1 MSTPL
6 SSTSMPATVTES
18 PRRSGRDPRAMA
30 LPPRSVD
37 TWGMRSRLT
46 SSHFVGRAGELAE
59 LQRAFDEAASGRPG
73 LVLVGGES
81 GVGKTRLV
89 SEFEQRLML
98 LGAEGGAGSPGVIF
112 LRGQSLEQSD
122 GDLPYAP
129 LLGALRPVVRGRHE
143 ALQELSAGDRSQLA
157 TILPGLEEDGRERD
171 QRPSPSGQ
179 LRLFEAMLEL
189 LEILAECE
197 PLVLALEDVHW
208 ADRSTRAFIAFAARS
223 LRQTRVL
230 LLLSYRSDELHRRHP
245 LRPLLSELER
255 LDRARR
261 IDLQPFDRD
270 ELTEV
275 LTDILGTPPS
285 GSLLKRLFERS
296 EGNPLYT
303 EELLAAGLD
312 GRGAAPQ
319 SLRDAFIA
327 RIEELSPDAQRIARV
342 VSVGRVLDE
351 ATLAAVTGLGLDAVQ
366 AALRDAVSEQVLI
379 PCQETGFGFRHALLR
394 EALHDDLLPGER
406 SELHLALAH
415 RLELDCGV
423 DDEQELERKTAIAGH
438 YAAAGDQP
446 AALRSTIAAAGA
458 AQRVFAFGEAA
469 DLADRALEL
478 WPRVP
483 DAEQV
488 AGVSHVD
495 LLQIG
500 ARAHGDAGKRTRA
513 ESLLREALRELGPSR
528 DPGRYAYLLARL
540 SRTIWMLNQGAEA
553 VAAAERALAI
563 LPPDDEPA
571 GVRPLI
577 LAWLARMRLLRGNFQ
592 DAVADGERALALA
605 VGAGDREAE
614 SNLLNTLGMAKAH
627 LQALD
632 EGVALLRR
640 AIDVAAEA
648 DDLDGISYAYCNL
661 AEVLGM
667 AGRNREGLA
676 IAHEGLARLPR
687 RFARRQEWLQLTIS
701 EQAYECGDW
710 VQAREALA
718 RTPPRMMGLI
728 EIFRALCEVELELGV
743 GGDDAAEQLL
753 DGIAEA
759 IAITTEPQW
768 IGAYGAFRAEL
779 HARRGELDDARRYA
793 EQGLGRLEICT
804 DDAIRIARLS
814 ASAVAVEADRA
825 QRARDL
831 RDTAGRRDALARA
844 RIHMDRLEAAV
855 QAGGAGEQ
863 ARLAQAQAEM
873 ARARGRGSA
882 REWAQA
888 AEAWDSIGRPYQVA
902 QARWRQAECEIAAGK
917 RVAAAKAA
925 TASLDGAEQLGSRW
939 LADEVR
945 TLIGRARL
953 DAAGAHAAAAGNGNG
968 NGTGRDRPSGATDVA
983 EDPFGLTPRERQ
995 VLALVAQGATNR
1007 QIGQA
1012 LYMAEKTASVHV
1024 SRILSKLD
1032 VQGRTEAAAVAHRL
1046 HLT

>member
-1 MSTPL
+1 
-6 SSTSMPATVTES
+6 
-18 PRRSGRDPRAMA
+18 MA
-30 LPPRSVD
+30 LPPLSVD

-89 SEFEQRLML
+89 SELEQRLML
-98 LGAEGGAGSPGVIF
+98 LGEEAGTGSPGVIF

-129 LLGALRPVVRGRHE
+129 LMGALRPVVRGRHE
-143 ALQELSAGDRSQLA
+143 ALQELSASDRSQLA

-171 QRPSPSGQ
+171 PRPDPSGQ

-270 ELTEV
+270 ELTEA
-275 LTDILGTPPS
+275 LTDILGSAPS
-285 GSLLKRLFERS
+285 ESLLKRLFERS

-351 ATLAAVTGLGLDAVQ
+351 AALAAVTGLELDAVQ

-379 PCQETGFGFRHALLR
+379 ACHETGFGFRHALLR

-415 RLELDCGV
+415 RLELDCAV

-446 AALRSTIAAAGA
+446 AALRSTIAAARA
-458 AQRVFAFGEAA
+458 AQHVFAFGEAA

-478 WPRVP
+478 WPRVQDP
-483 DAEQV
+483 EQV
-488 AGVSHVD
+488 AGVNHVD

-513 ESLLREALRELGPSR
+513 ESLLREALRELGPTA

-553 VAAAERALAI
+553 LAAGERALAI
-563 LPPDDEPA
+563 LPADEPV

-577 LAWLARMRLLRGNFQ
+577 LAWLARMRFLRGNFQ
-592 DAVADGERALALA
+592 DAVADGERALELA
-605 VGAGDREAE
+605 VAAGDRESE
-614 SNLLNTLGMAKAH
+614 SNLLNTVGMSKAH
-627 LQALD
+627 LQQLD
-632 EGVALLRR
+632 EGVVLLRR
-640 AIDVAAEA
+640 AIDVAVEA
-648 DDLDGISYAYCNL
+648 DDLDGVATAYSNL
-661 AEVLGM
+661 AEVLGL

-676 IAHEGLARLPR
+676 IVREGLARLPR
-687 RFARRQEWLQLTIS
+687 RYARRQDWLALTVS
-701 EQAYECGDW
+701 EQAYECGEW
-710 VQAREALA
+710 TQAREALA
-718 RTPPRMMGLI
+718 GTPARMMGLMQ
-728 EIFRALCEVELELGV
+728 IFRALCEVELELGT
-743 GGDDAAEQLL
+743 GDDEAAEQLL
-753 DGIAEA
+753 DTIAEA
-759 IAITTEPQW
+759 IAITTDPQW

-793 EQGLGRLEICT
+793 EQGLGRLELCT
-804 DDAIRIARLS
+804 DDAVRVARLS

-844 RIHMDRLEAAV
+844 RIHMDRLRAAV
-855 QAGGAGEQ
+855 LAGGAVEQ
-863 ARLAQAQAEM
+863 ARLAQAKAEM

-882 REWAQA
+882 REWARA
-888 AEAWDSIGRPYQVA
+888 ADAWDSIGRPYQVA

-917 RVAAAKAA
+917 RDVAAEVAGAA
-925 TASLDGAEQLGSRW
+925 LDGAEQLGSRW

-953 DAAGAHAAAAGNGNG
+953 DAAGAHAAAGANGNG
-968 NGTGRDRPSGATDVA
+968 AGRDRTNGAADVA

>member
-1 MSTPL
+1 MPL
-6 SSTSMPATVTES
+6 SSTSTPATAGPS
-18 PRRSGRDPRAMA
+18 PQHPAPDSPGMA

-46 SSHFVGRAGELAE
+46 SSQFVGRAGELAE

-73 LVLVGGES
+73 LVLVGGDS

-89 SEFEQRLML
+89 SEFEQRLEL
-98 LGAEGGAGSPGVIF
+98 RSEEAPAGSPGVIF

-143 ALQELSAGDRSQLA
+143 ALDELSAGDRAQLA

-171 QRPSPSGQ
+171 QRPGSSGQ

-223 LRQTRVL
+223 LRRTRVL
-230 LLLSYRSDELHRRHP
+230 LLLSYRADELHRRHP

-261 IDLQPFDRD
+261 IDLRPFDRD
-270 ELTEV
+270 ELSEV
-275 LTDILGTPPS
+275 LTDILGSAPD
-285 GSLLKRLFERS
+285 GSLLNRLFARS

-303 EELLAAGLD
+303 EELLAAGTD

-351 ATLAAVTGLGLDAVQ
+351 ATLAAVTGLELDAVQ
-366 AALRDAVSEQVLI
+366 AALRDAVAEQVLI
-379 PCQETGFGFRHALLR
+379 PCDETGFGFRHALLR

-438 YAAAGDQP
+438 YAAAGEQP
-446 AALRSTIAAAGA
+446 AALRSTIAAAQA

-478 WPRVP
+478 WPRVE

-495 LLQIG
+495 LLQI
-500 ARAHGDAGKRTRA
+500 ASRAHGDAGKRTRA
-513 ESLLREALRELGPSR
+513 ESLLREALRELGPTA

-540 SRTIWMLNQGAEA
+540 SRTIWLLNQGAEA
-553 VAAAERALAI
+553 LAAAERALAI
-563 LPPDDEPA
+563 LPPDDEQA

-592 DAVADGERALALA
+592 DAVVDGERALELA
-605 VGAGDREAE
+605 VAAGDRESE
-614 SNLLNTLGMAKAH
+614 SNLLNTLGMAKSH
-627 LQALD
+627 LQELD
-632 EGVALLRR
+632 EGVVLLRR
-640 AIDVAAEA
+640 AIDVAVEA
-648 DDLDGISYAYCNL
+648 DDLDGISVAYANL
-661 AEVLGM
+661 ADMLGL
-667 AGRNREGLA
+667 AGRNREALGV
-676 IAHEGLARLPR
+676 AHEGLERLPR
-687 RFARRQEWLQLTIS
+687 RFARRQDWLQLTVS
-701 EQAYECGDW
+701 EQAFECGDW
-710 VQAREALA
+710 AAAREALE
-718 RTPPRMMGLI
+718 RTPARLMGLMQI
-728 EIFRALCEVELELGV
+728 YRVLCEAELELGV
-743 GGDDAAEQLL
+743 GDDVAAEELL
-753 DGIAEA
+753 DTIAEA

-768 IGAYGAFRAEL
+768 IGAYGALRAEL
-779 HARRGELDDARRYA
+779 HARRGELDNARNYA
-793 EQGLGRLEICT
+793 EQGLSRLEVCT

-855 QAGGAGEQ
+855 QAGGSVEQ
-863 ARLAQAQAEM
+863 ARLAHAKADM
-873 ARARGRGSA
+873 ARARGRGRA
-882 REWAQA
+882 REYSIA
-888 AEAWDSIGRPYQVA
+888 AAAWESIERPYHVA
-902 QARWRQAECEIAAGK
+902 QARWREAECEIAAGK
-917 RVAAAKAA
+917 REAAAEAA
-925 TASLDGAEQLGSRW
+925 TVALAQAEQLGSRW

-953 DAAGAHAAAAGNGNG
+953 DAGAHAVGKAGTNGADHGPNGAAVL
-968 NGTGRDRPSGATDVA
+968 D
-983 EDPFGLTPRERQ
+983 DPFGLTPRERQ
-995 VLALVAQGATNR
+995 VLQLVAKGATNR
-1007 QIGQA
+1007 QIGEA

>member
-1 MSTPL
+1 MPL
-6 SSTSMPATVTES
+6 SSTSTPVTVGPS
-18 PRRSGRDPRAMA
+18 PRLHGPDSQGMA

-37 TWGMRSRLT
+37 TWDMRSRLT

-59 LQRAFDEAASGRPG
+59 LQRAFDEAASGHPG
-73 LVLVGGES
+73 LVLIGGDS

-89 SEFEQRLML
+89 SEFEQRLEL
-98 LGAEGGAGSPGVIF
+98 RSEAGPADSAGVIF

-129 LLGALRPVVRGRHE
+129 LLSALRPVVRGRHE
-143 ALQELSAGDRSQLA
+143 ALDELSAGDRSQLA

-171 QRPSPSGQ
+171 QRPDPSGQ

-189 LEILAECE
+189 MEILAECK
-197 PLVLALEDVHW
+197 PLVVALEDVHW

-230 LLLSYRSDELHRRHP
+230 LLLSYRADELHRRHP

-270 ELTEV
+270 ELSEV
-275 LTDILGTPPS
+275 LTDILGSTPD
-285 GSLLKRLFERS
+285 GSLLNRLFARS

-303 EELLAAGLD
+303 EELLAAGMD

-327 RIEELSPDAQRIARV
+327 RIEQLSPDAQRIARV
-342 VSVGRVLDE
+342 VSVARVLDE
-351 ATLAAVTGLGLDAVQ
+351 ATLVAVTGLELDAVQ
-366 AALRDAVSEQVLI
+366 VALREAVAEQVLI
-379 PCQETGFGFRHALLR
+379 ACDETGFGFRHALLR

-446 AALRSTIAAAGA
+446 AALRSTIAAAQA

-478 WPRVP
+478 WPRVQ

-500 ARAHGDAGKRTRA
+500 SRAHGDAGKRTRA
-513 ESLLREALRELGPSR
+513 ENLLREALRELGPTA

-553 VAAAERALAI
+553 LAAGERALAI
-563 LPPDDEPA
+563 LPADEP

-577 LAWLARMRLLRGNFQ
+577 LAWLARMRFLRGNFQ
-592 DAVADGERALALA
+592 DAVVDGERALELA
-605 VGAGDREAE
+605 VAAGDQESE

-627 LQALD
+627 LQELD

-640 AIDVAAEA
+640 AIDVAVEA
-648 DDLDGISYAYCNL
+648 DDLDGISVAYANL
-661 AEVLGM
+661 ADMLGL
-667 AGRNREGLA
+667 AGRNREGLVVA
-676 IAHEGLARLPR
+676 REGLERLPR
-687 RFARRQEWLQLTIS
+687 RFARRQDWMQLTVS
-701 EQAYECGDW
+701 EQAFECGDW
-710 VQAREALA
+710 IAARDALEQTPA
-718 RTPPRMMGLI
+718 RLMGLMQI
-728 EIFRALCEVELELGV
+728 YRVLCEAELELGV
-743 GGDDAAEQLL
+743 GNDETAEQLL
-753 DGIAEA
+753 DTIAEA

-768 IGAYGAFRAEL
+768 MGAYGSLRAEL

-814 ASAVAVEADRA
+814 ASAVAVETDRA

-844 RIHMDRLEAAV
+844 RMHMSRLEAAV
-855 QAGGAGEQ
+855 QAGGAVEQ
-863 ARLAQAQAEM
+863 ARLAQAKAEM
-873 ARARGRGSA
+873 ARARGRGSGKDFA
-882 REWAQA
+882 KA
-888 AEAWDSIGRPYQVA
+888 ADAWDSIDRPYNAA
-902 QARWRQAECEIAAGK
+902 QARWHQAECEIAAGK
-917 RVAAAKAA
+917 RDAAAVAAAAA
-925 TASLDGAEQLGSRW
+925 LAQAERLGSRW

-945 TLIGRARL
+945 NLIGRARL
-953 DAAGAHAAAAGNGNG
+953 DGAGARAVVAEANGNG
-968 NGTGRDRPSGATDVA
+968 AAHDANGA
-983 EDPFGLTPRERQ
+983 EVPDDPFGLTPRERQ
-995 VLALVAQGATNR
+995 VLQLVAKGATNR

>member
-1 MSTPL
+1 MPL
-6 SSTSMPATVTES
+6 NFTSMPTTATPS
-18 PRRSGRDPRAMA
+18 PRPLGPGSPGVA
-30 LPPRSVD
+30 LPPHSVD

-73 LVLVGGES
+73 LVLLGGDS

-89 SEFEQRLML
+89 SEFEQRLTL
-98 LGAEGGAGSPGVIF
+98 RSEEAAPGSPGVIF

-143 ALQELSAGDRSQLA
+143 ALGELSAGDRSQLA

-171 QRPSPSGQ
+171 QRPDPSGQ
-179 LRLFEAMLEL
+179 LRLFEAILEL

-223 LRQTRVL
+223 VRQTRVL
-230 LLLSYRSDELHRRHP
+230 LLLSYRADELHRRHP

-270 ELTEV
+270 ELSEA
-275 LTDILGTPPS
+275 LTDILGSAPT
-285 GSLLKRLFERS
+285 GSLLNRLFARS

-303 EELLAAGLD
+303 EELLAAGTD

-327 RIEELSPDAQRIARV
+327 RIEQLSPDAQRVARV
-342 VSVGRVLDE
+342 VSVGRVLDQ
-351 ATLAAVTGLGLDAVQ
+351 ATLAAVTGMEVDAVQ
-366 AALRDAVSEQVLI
+366 AALRDAVAEQVLI
-379 PCQETGFGFRHALLR
+379 PCAQTGFGFRHALLR

-415 RLELDCGV
+415 RLELDCGI

-438 YAAAGDQP
+438 YAAAGEQP
-446 AALRSTIAAAGA
+446 AALRSTIAAAQA

-478 WPRVP
+478 WPRVQDP
-483 DAEQV
+483 EQV
-488 AGVSHVD
+488 AGVNHVD

-500 ARAHGDAGKRTRA
+500 SRAHGDAGKRTRA
-513 ESLLREALRELGPSR
+513 ESLLREALRELGPTA

-553 VAAAERALAI
+553 LAAGERALAI
-563 LPPDDEPA
+563 LPADEPV

-577 LAWLARMRLLRGNFQ
+577 LAWLARMRFLRGNFQ
-592 DAVADGERALALA
+592 DAVADGERALELA
-605 VGAGDREAE
+605 VAAGDRESE
-614 SNLLNTLGMAKAH
+614 SNLLNTLGMSKAH
-627 LQALD
+627 LQQLD

-640 AIDVAAEA
+640 AIDVAVEAE
-648 DDLDGISYAYCNL
+648 DLDGISVAYANL
-661 AEVLGM
+661 ADMLGL
-667 AGRNREGLA
+667 AGRNREALGVA
-676 IAHEGLARLPR
+676 QEGLEVLPR
-687 RFARRQEWLQLTIS
+687 RFARRQDWMQLTVS
-701 EQAYECGDW
+701 EQAFECGDW
-710 VQAREALA
+710 ILAREAVEQTPA
-718 RTPPRMMGLI
+718 RIMGLMQI
-728 EIFRALCEVELELGV
+728 YRALCEAELELGT
-743 GGDDAAEQLL
+743 GDEQAAEQLL
-753 DGIAEA
+753 DTIAEE
-759 IAITTEPQW
+759 IANTTEPQW
-768 IGAYGAFRAEL
+768 IGAYGALRAEL
-779 HARRGELDDARRYA
+779 HARRGELDDARRYV
-793 EQGLGRLEICT
+793 EQGLGRLEVCT

-814 ASAVAVEADRA
+814 ASAVGVEADRA

-831 RDTAGRRDALARA
+831 RDTAGRRDALARG
-844 RIHMDRLEAAV
+844 RLHMERLEAAV
-855 QAGGAGEQ
+855 AAGGAVEQ
-863 ARLAQAQAEM
+863 ARLAEAKAEM

-882 REWAQA
+882 RDWAKA
-888 AEAWDSIGRPYQVA
+888 ADAWDSIGRPYQAA

-917 RVAAAKAA
+917 REPAAQAAAVALA
-925 TASLDGAEQLGSRW
+925 GAEQLGSRW

-953 DAAGAHAAAAGNGNG
+953 DAVGARAVGDANGNG
-968 NGTGRDRPSGATDVA
+968 AARDPGRATVP

-995 VLALVAQGATNR
+995 VLQLVAKGATNR

>member
-1 MSTPL
+1 MPL
-6 SSTSMPATVTES
+6 NFTSMPTTATPS
-18 PRRSGRDPRAMA
+18 PRPLGPGSPGVA
-30 LPPRSVD
+30 LPPHSVD

-73 LVLVGGES
+73 LVLLGGDS

-89 SEFEQRLML
+89 SEFEQRLTL
-98 LGAEGGAGSPGVIF
+98 RSEEAAPGSPGVIF

-143 ALQELSAGDRSQLA
+143 ALGELSAGDRSQLA

-171 QRPSPSGQ
+171 QRPDPSGQ
-179 LRLFEAMLEL
+179 LRLFEAILEL

-223 LRQTRVL
+223 VRQTRVL
-230 LLLSYRSDELHRRHP
+230 LLLSYRADELHRRHP

-270 ELTEV
+270 ELSEA
-275 LTDILGTPPS
+275 LTDILGSAPT
-285 GSLLKRLFERS
+285 GSLLNRLFARS

-303 EELLAAGLD
+303 EELLAAGTD

-327 RIEELSPDAQRIARV
+327 RIEQLSPDAQRVARV
-342 VSVGRVLDE
+342 VSVGRVLDQ
-351 ATLAAVTGLGLDAVQ
+351 ATLAAVTGMEVDAVQ
-366 AALRDAVSEQVLI
+366 AALRDAVAEQVLI
-379 PCQETGFGFRHALLR
+379 PCAQTGFGFRHALLR

-415 RLELDCGV
+415 RLELDCGI

-438 YAAAGDQP
+438 YAAAGEQP
-446 AALRSTIAAAGA
+446 AALRSTIAAAQA

-478 WPRVP
+478 WPRVQDP
-483 DAEQV
+483 EQV
-488 AGVSHVD
+488 AGVNHVD

-500 ARAHGDAGKRTRA
+500 SRAHGDAGKRTRA
-513 ESLLREALRELGPSR
+513 ESLLREALRELGPTA

-553 VAAAERALAI
+553 LAAGERALAI
-563 LPPDDEPA
+563 LPADEPV

-577 LAWLARMRLLRGNFQ
+577 LAWLARMRFLRGNFQ
-592 DAVADGERALALA
+592 DAVADGERALELA
-605 VGAGDREAE
+605 VAAGDRESE
-614 SNLLNTLGMAKAH
+614 SNLLNTLGMSKAH
-627 LQALD
+627 LQQLD

-640 AIDVAAEA
+640 AIDVAVEAE
-648 DDLDGISYAYCNL
+648 DLDGISVAYANL
-661 AEVLGM
+661 ADMLGL
-667 AGRNREGLA
+667 AGRNREALGVA
-676 IAHEGLARLPR
+676 QEGLEVLPR
-687 RFARRQEWLQLTIS
+687 RFARRQDWMQLTVS
-701 EQAYECGDW
+701 EQAFECGDW
-710 VQAREALA
+710 ILAREAVEQTPA
-718 RTPPRMMGLI
+718 RIMGLMQI
-728 EIFRALCEVELELGV
+728 YRALCEAELELGT
-743 GGDDAAEQLL
+743 GDEQAAEQLL
-753 DGIAEA
+753 DTIAEE
-759 IAITTEPQW
+759 IANTTEPQW
-768 IGAYGAFRAEL
+768 IGAYGALRAEL
-779 HARRGELDDARRYA
+779 HARRGELDDARRYV
-793 EQGLGRLEICT
+793 EQGLGRLEVCT

-814 ASAVAVEADRA
+814 ASAVGVEADRA

-831 RDTAGRRDALARA
+831 RDTAGRRDALARG
-844 RIHMDRLEAAV
+844 RLHMERLEAAV
-855 QAGGAGEQ
+855 AAGGAVEQ
-863 ARLAQAQAEM
+863 ARLAEAKAEM

-882 REWAQA
+882 RDWAKA
-888 AEAWDSIGRPYQVA
+888 ADAWDSIGRPYQAA
-902 QARWRQAECEIAAGK
+902 QARWRQAECEIASGK
-917 RVAAAKAA
+917 REPAAQAAAVALA
-925 TASLDGAEQLGSRW
+925 GAEQLGSRW

-953 DAAGAHAAAAGNGNG
+953 DAVGARAVGDPNGNG
-968 NGTGRDRPSGATDVA
+968 AARDPGRATVP

-995 VLALVAQGATNR
+995 VLQLVAKGATNR

>member
-1 MSTPL
+1 MPL
-6 SSTSMPATVTES
+6 NFTSMPTTATPSRRPLGPGS
-18 PRRSGRDPRAMA
+18 PGVA
-30 LPPRSVD
+30 LPPHSVD

-73 LVLVGGES
+73 LVLLGGDS

-89 SEFEQRLML
+89 SEFEQRLTL
-98 LGAEGGAGSPGVIF
+98 RSEEAAPGSPGVIF

-143 ALQELSAGDRSQLA
+143 ALAELSAGDRSQLA
-157 TILPGLEEDGRERD
+157 TILPGLEDDGRERD
-171 QRPSPSGQ
+171 QRPDPSGQ

-223 LRQTRVL
+223 VRQTRVL
-230 LLLSYRSDELHRRHP
+230 LLLSYRADELHRRHP

-270 ELTEV
+270 ELSEA
-275 LTDILGTPPS
+275 LTDILGSAPT
-285 GSLLKRLFERS
+285 GSLLNRLFARS

-303 EELLAAGLD
+303 EELLAAGTD

-327 RIEELSPDAQRIARV
+327 RIEQLSPDAQRVARV
-342 VSVGRVLDE
+342 VSVGRVLDQ
-351 ATLAAVTGLGLDAVQ
+351 ATLAAVTGMEVDAVQ
-366 AALRDAVSEQVLI
+366 AALRDAVAEQVLI
-379 PCQETGFGFRHALLR
+379 SCAQTGFGFRHALLR

-415 RLELDCGV
+415 RLELDCGI

-438 YAAAGDQP
+438 YAAAGEQP
-446 AALRSTIAAAGA
+446 AALRSTIAAAQA

-478 WPRVP
+478 WPRVQDP
-483 DAEQV
+483 EQV

-500 ARAHGDAGKRTRA
+500 SRAHGDAGKRTRA
-513 ESLLREALRELGPSR
+513 ESLLREALRELGPTA

-553 VAAAERALAI
+553 LAAGERALAI
-563 LPPDDEPA
+563 LPADEPV

-577 LAWLARMRLLRGNFQ
+577 LAWLARMRFLRGNFQ
-592 DAVADGERALALA
+592 DAVADGERALELA
-605 VGAGDREAE
+605 VAAGDRESE
-614 SNLLNTLGMAKAH
+614 SNLLNTLGMSKAH
-627 LQALD
+627 LQELD

-640 AIDVAAEA
+640 AIDVAVEAE
-648 DDLDGISYAYCNL
+648 DLDGISVAYANL
-661 AEVLGM
+661 ADMLGL
-667 AGRNREGLA
+667 AGRNREALGVA
-676 IAHEGLARLPR
+676 QEGLEVLPR
-687 RFARRQEWLQLTIS
+687 RFARRQDWMQLTVS
-701 EQAYECGDW
+701 EQAFECGDW
-710 VQAREALA
+710 ILAREAVEQTPA
-718 RTPPRMMGLI
+718 RIMGLMQI
-728 EIFRALCEVELELGV
+728 YRALCEAELELGA
-743 GGDDAAEQLL
+743 GDEQAAEELL
-753 DGIAEA
+753 DTIAEE
-759 IAITTEPQW
+759 IANTTEPQW
-768 IGAYGAFRAEL
+768 IGAYGALRAEL
-779 HARRGELDDARRYA
+779 HARRGELDDARRYV
-793 EQGLGRLEICT
+793 EQGLGRLEVCT

-814 ASAVAVEADRA
+814 ASAVGVEAERA

-831 RDTAGRRDALARA
+831 RDTAGRRDALARG
-844 RIHMDRLEAAV
+844 RLHMERLEAAV
-855 QAGGAGEQ
+855 AAGGAVEQ
-863 ARLAQAQAEM
+863 ARLAEAKAEM

-882 REWAQA
+882 RDWAKA
-888 AEAWDSIGRPYQVA
+888 ADAWDSIGRPYQAA

-917 RVAAAKAA
+917 REPAAQAAAVALA
-925 TASLDGAEQLGSRW
+925 GAEQLGSRW

-953 DAAGAHAAAAGNGNG
+953 DAVGARAVGDANGNG
-968 NGTGRDRPSGATDVA
+968 AGHDPGRASAP

-995 VLALVAQGATNR
+995 VLQLVAKGATNR

>member
-1 MSTPL
+1 
-6 SSTSMPATVTES
+6 MPVTVTRY
-18 PRRSGRDPRAMA
+18 PGRSGRGSQGVA

-46 SSHFVGRAGELAE
+46 SSQFVGRAGELAE

-73 LVLVGGES
+73 LVLVGGDS
-81 GVGKTRLV
+81 GVGKTRLL
-89 SEFEQRLML
+89 SELEQRLTL
-98 LGAEGGAGSPGVIF
+98 LAEEAPSGSPGVIF

-129 LLGALRPVVRGRHE
+129 LLSALRPVVRGRHE
-143 ALQELSAGDRSQLA
+143 ALEELSASDRSQLA
-157 TILPGLEEDGRERD
+157 TILPGLEEDSRERD
-171 QRPSPSGQ
+171 QRPDPSGQ
-179 LRLFEAMLEL
+179 LRLFEAILEL

-230 LLLSYRSDELHRRHP
+230 MLLSYRADELHRRHP

-261 IDLQPFDRD
+261 IDLQPLDRD
-270 ELTEV
+270 ELSEV
-275 LTDILGTPPS
+275 LTDILGSAPD
-285 GSLLKRLFERS
+285 GSLLNRLFARS

-303 EELLAAGLD
+303 EELLAAGTD

-327 RIEELSPDAQRIARV
+327 RIEQLSPDAQRVARV
-342 VSVGRVLDE
+342 VSVARVLDE
-351 ATLAAVTGLGLDAVQ
+351 ATLVAVTGLELDAVQ
-366 AALRDAVSEQVLI
+366 AALRDAVAEQVLV
-379 PCQETGFGFRHALLR
+379 PCDETGFGFRHALLR

-446 AALRSTIAAAGA
+446 AALRSTIAAAQA

-478 WPRVP
+478 WPRVEDP
-483 DAEQV
+483 EQV

-500 ARAHGDAGKRTRA
+500 SRAHGDAGKRTRA
-513 ESLLREALRELGPSR
+513 ESLLREALRELGPSA

-553 VAAAERALAI
+553 LAAAERALAI

-577 LAWLARMRLLRGNFQ
+577 LAWLARMRFLRGNFQ
-592 DAVADGERALALA
+592 DAVADGERALELA
-605 VGAGDREAE
+605 VAAGDRESE
-614 SNLLNTLGMAKAH
+614 SNLLNTLGMSKAH
-627 LQALD
+627 LQELD
-632 EGVALLRR
+632 EGVVLLRR
-640 AIDVAAEA
+640 AIDVAVEA
-648 DDLDGISYAYCNL
+648 DDLDGISVAYANL
-661 AEVLGM
+661 ADMLGL
-667 AGRNREGLA
+667 AGRSREALGVAREGL
-676 IAHEGLARLPR
+676 ERLPR
-687 RFARRQEWLQLTIS
+687 RFARRQDWLQLTVS
-701 EQAYECGDW
+701 EQAYDCGDW
-710 VQAREALA
+710 VAAREALA
-718 RTPPRMMGLI
+718 RTPARMMGLMQ
-728 EIFRALCEVELELGV
+728 IFRALCEASLELGV
-743 GGDDAAEQLL
+743 GDDGTAEQLL
-753 DGIAEA
+753 DTIAEA

-768 IGAYGAFRAEL
+768 IGAYGSLRAEL

-793 EQGLGRLEICT
+793 EQGLGRLEVCT

-814 ASAVAVEADRA
+814 AAAVAVETDRA

-844 RIHMDRLEAAV
+844 RMHMDRLEAAV
-855 QAGGAGEQ
+855 QAGGAVEQ
-863 ARLAQAQAEM
+863 ARLAQAKAEM
-873 ARARGRGSA
+873 ARARGRGSGRDFA
-882 REWAQA
+882 KA
-888 AEAWDSIGRPYQVA
+888 ADAWESIDRPYKVA
-902 QARWRQAECEIAAGK
+902 QAHWRQAECEIAAGK
-917 RVAAAKAA
+917 REAAAQAA
-925 TASLDGAEQLGSRW
+925 AAALAEAERLGSRW

-953 DAAGAHAAAAGNGNG
+953 DAVGARAAEGNGNAAAHG
-968 NGTGRDRPSGATDVA
+968 ANGAAAPD
-983 EDPFGLTPRERQ
+983 DPFGLTPRERQ
-995 VLALVAQGATNR
+995 VLQLVAKGATNR

>member
-1 MSTPL
+1 
-6 SSTSMPATVTES
+6 MPATVGPS
-18 PRRSGRDPRAMA
+18 PRHFAPDSPGMA

-73 LVLVGGES
+73 LVLVGGDS

-89 SEFEQRLML
+89 SEFEQRLTL
-98 LGAEGGAGSPGVIF
+98 LAEEAPPGSPGVIF

-129 LLGALRPVVRGRHE
+129 LLSALRPVVRGRHD
-143 ALQELSAGDRSQLA
+143 ALQELSASDRSQLA

-171 QRPSPSGQ
+171 QRPDPSGQ
-179 LRLFEAMLEL
+179 LRLFEAILEL

-197 PLVLALEDVHW
+197 PLVVALEDVHW

-230 LLLSYRSDELHRRHP
+230 LLLSYRIDELHRRHP

-270 ELTEV
+270 ELSEV
-275 LTDILGTPPS
+275 LSDILGAVPD
-285 GSLLKRLFERS
+285 GSLLNRLFARS

-303 EELLAAGLD
+303 EELLAAGTD

-327 RIEELSPDAQRIARV
+327 RIEQLSPDAQRLARV

-351 ATLAAVTGLGLDAVQ
+351 ATLAAVTGMEHDAVQ
-366 AALRDAVSEQVLI
+366 AALRDAVAEQVLI
-379 PCQETGFGFRHALLR
+379 PCEETGFGFRHALLR

-406 SELHLALAH
+406 SELNLALAH

-438 YAAAGDQP
+438 YAAAGEQP
-446 AALRSTIAAAGA
+446 AALRSTIAAAQA

-478 WPRVP
+478 WPRVQDP
-483 DAEQV
+483 QDV

-500 ARAHGDAGKRTRA
+500 SRAHGDAGKRTRA
-513 ESLLREALRELGPSR
+513 ESLLREALRELGPTA
-528 DPGRYAYLLARL
+528 DPGRYAYMLARL

-563 LPPDDEPA
+563 LPDDEPA

-592 DAVADGERALALA
+592 DAVADGERALELA
-605 VGAGDREAE
+605 VAAGDRESE
-614 SNLLNTLGMAKAH
+614 SNLLNTLGMAKSH
-627 LQALD
+627 LQELD

-640 AIDVAAEA
+640 AVDVAVAA
-648 DDLDGISYAYCNL
+648 DDLDGISVAYANL
-661 AEVLGM
+661 ADMLGL
-667 AGRNREGLA
+667 AGRSREALQVAREGL
-676 IAHEGLARLPR
+676 ERLPR
-687 RFARRQEWLQLTIS
+687 RFARRQDWMQLTVA
-701 EQAYECGDW
+701 EQAYDCGDW
-710 VQAREALA
+710 VAAREALA
-718 RTPPRMMGLI
+718 RTPARMMGLMQ
-728 EIFRALCEVELELGV
+728 IFRVLCEASLELGV
-743 GGDDAAEQLL
+743 GDDETAEQLL
-753 DGIAEA
+753 DTIAEG

-768 IGAYGAFRAEL
+768 IGAYGSLRAEL

-793 EQGLGRLEICT
+793 EQGLGRLEVCT
-804 DDAIRIARLS
+804 DDAIRVARLS
-814 ASAVAVEADRA
+814 AAAVAVESDRA

-844 RIHMDRLEAAV
+844 RMHMDRLEAAV
-855 QAGGAGEQ
+855 QAGGAVEQ
-863 ARLAQAQAEM
+863 ARLAQAKAEM

-882 REWAQA
+882 RDFAKA
-888 AEAWDSIGRPYQVA
+888 ADAWDSIDRPYKVA
-902 QARWRQAECEIAAGK
+902 QARWRQAECAIAAGK
-917 RVAAAKAA
+917 REAAAQAA
-925 TASLDGAEQLGSRW
+925 AAALAGAERLGSRW
-939 LADEVR
+939 LADEVQA
-945 TLIGRARL
+945 LIGRARL
-953 DAAGAHAAAAGNGNG
+953 DAAGARAAVQANGNG
-968 NGTGRDRPSGATDVA
+968 ASPAPGQAAAP

-995 VLALVAQGATNR
+995 VLQLVAQGATNR

>member
-1 MSTPL
+1 
-6 SSTSMPATVTES
+6 
-18 PRRSGRDPRAMA
+18 
-30 LPPRSVD
+30 
-37 TWGMRSRLT
+37 MRSRLT

-73 LVLVGGES
+73 LVLLGGDS

-89 SEFEQRLML
+89 SEFEQRLTL
-98 LGAEGGAGSPGVIF
+98 RSEEAAPGSPGVIF

-143 ALQELSAGDRSQLA
+143 ALEELSAGDRNQLA

-171 QRPSPSGQ
+171 QRPDPSGQ
-179 LRLFEAMLEL
+179 LRLFEAILEL

-223 LRQTRVL
+223 VRQTRVL
-230 LLLSYRSDELHRRHP
+230 LLLSYRADELHRRHP

-261 IDLQPFDRD
+261 IDLQPFDRA
-270 ELTEV
+270 ELSEV
-275 LTDILGTPPS
+275 LTDILGSAPA
-285 GSLLKRLFERS
+285 GSLLNRLFARS

-303 EELLAAGLD
+303 EELLAAGTD

-327 RIEELSPDAQRIARV
+327 RIEELSPDAQRVARV
-342 VSVGRVLDE
+342 VSVGRVLDQ
-351 ATLAAVTGLGLDAVQ
+351 ATLAAVTGMEIDTVQ
-366 AALRDAVSEQVLI
+366 AALRDAVAEQVLI

-415 RLELDCGV
+415 RLELDCGI

-438 YAAAGDQP
+438 YAAAGEQP
-446 AALRSTIAAAGA
+446 AALRSTIAAAQA

-478 WPRVP
+478 WPRVQDP
-483 DAEQV
+483 EQV
-488 AGVSHVD
+488 ARVDHVD

-500 ARAHGDAGKRTRA
+500 SRAHGDAGKRTRA
-513 ESLLREALRELGPSR
+513 ESLLREALRELGPTA

-563 LPPDDEPA
+563 LPPDVDPG

-592 DAVADGERALALA
+592 DAVADGEHALELA
-605 VGAGDREAE
+605 VDAGDRESE
-614 SNLLNTLGMAKAH
+614 SNLLNTLGMAKSH
-627 LQALD
+627 LQELD

-640 AIDVAAEA
+640 AIDVAVEA
-648 DDLDGISYAYCNL
+648 DDLDGISYAYANL
-661 AEVLGM
+661 ADMLGL
-667 AGRNREGLA
+667 AGRNREALA
-676 IAHEGLARLPR
+676 VAHEGLERLPR
-687 RFARRQEWLQLTIS
+687 RFARRQDWMQLTVS
-701 EQAYECGDW
+701 EQAFECGDW
-710 VQAREALA
+710 TAARDALEQTPA
-718 RTPPRMMGLI
+718 RLLGLMQI
-728 EIFRALCEVELELGV
+728 YRVLCEAELELGV
-743 GGDDAAEQLL
+743 GDEEAAEQLL
-753 DGIAEA
+753 DTIAEA

-768 IGAYGAFRAEL
+768 IGAYGALRAEL
-779 HARRGELDDARRYA
+779 HARRGELDNARNFA
-793 EQGLGRLEICT
+793 EQGLSRLEVCT

-814 ASAVAVEADRA
+814 AAAVAVEADRA

-831 RDTAGRRDALARA
+831 RDTAGRRDALARG
-844 RIHMDRLEAAV
+844 RLHMDRLEAAV
-855 QAGGAGEQ
+855 TAGGSVEQ
-863 ARLAQAQAEM
+863 ARLAQAKAEM

-882 REWAQA
+882 RDWAKA
-888 AEAWDSIGRPYQVA
+888 ADAWDSIGRPYQVA

-917 RVAAAKAA
+917 REPAAQAAAVALA
-925 TASLDGAEQLGSRW
+925 GAEQLGSRW

-953 DAAGAHAAAAGNGNG
+953 DTAQARAVGDANGNG
-968 NGTGRDRPSGATDVA
+968 AGHDPGRATVPD
-983 EDPFGLTPRERQ
+983 DPFGLTPRERQ
-995 VLALVAQGATNR
+995 VLQLVAKGATNR

>member
-1 MSTPL
+1 
-6 SSTSMPATVTES
+6 
-18 PRRSGRDPRAMA
+18 MA

-73 LVLVGGES
+73 LVLVGGDS

-89 SEFEQRLML
+89 SEFEQRLEL
-98 LGAEGGAGSPGVIF
+98 RSEDEPVGGSESAGVIF
-112 LRGQSLEQSD
+112 LRGQSVEQSD

-129 LLGALRPVVRGRHE
+129 LLSALRPVVRGRHE
-143 ALQELSAGDRSQLA
+143 ALGELSAGDRSQLA
-157 TILPGLEEDGRERD
+157 TILPGLEDDGRARD
-171 QRPSPSGQ
+171 QRSDPSGQ

-189 LEILAECE
+189 LEILADCA

-230 LLLSYRSDELHRRHP
+230 LLLSYRADELHRRHP

-261 IDLQPFDRD
+261 IDLRPFDRD
-270 ELTEV
+270 ELSEV
-275 LTDILGTPPS
+275 LTDILGSAPD
-285 GSLLKRLFERS
+285 GMLLNRLFARS

-303 EELLAAGLD
+303 EELLAAGTD

-342 VSVGRVLDE
+342 VSVGRVLNE
-351 ATLAAVTGLGLDAVQ
+351 ATLAAVTGMELDAVQ
-366 AALRDAVSEQVLI
+366 AALRDAVAEQVLI
-379 PCQETGFGFRHALLR
+379 PCDETGFGFRHALLR

-415 RLELDCGV
+415 QLELDCAI
-423 DDEQELERKTAIAGH
+423 DDEQELDRTTAIAGH

-446 AALRSTIAAAGA
+446 AALRSTIAAARA

-478 WPRVP
+478 WPRVDDP
-483 DAEQV
+483 QDV
-488 AGVSHVD
+488 AGVGHVE
-495 LLQIG
+495 LLEIG

-513 ESLLREALRELGPSR
+513 ESLLREALRELGPTA
-528 DPGRYAYLLARL
+528 DPGRYAFLLARL

-553 VAAAERALAI
+553 VAAAERARAI
-563 LPPDDEPA
+563 LPDDEEA
-571 GVRPLI
+571 GVRSLI

-592 DAVADGERALALA
+592 DAVTDGEPALELA
-605 VGAGDREAE
+605 VAAGDRSAE

-627 LQALD
+627 LQELD

-640 AIDVAAEA
+640 AIDVAAEVE
-648 DDLDGISYAYCNL
+648 DLDGVSTAYENL
-661 AEVLGM
+661 ADVLGL
-667 AGRNREGLA
+667 AGRSREALQVAREGS
-676 IAHEGLARLPR
+676 ERLPR
-687 RFARRQEWLQLTIS
+687 RFARRQDWLALTVS
-701 EQAYECGDW
+701 EQAFDCGDW
-710 VQAREALA
+710 VAA
-718 RTPPRMMGLI
+718 RTALDRTPARMMGLI
-728 EIFRALCEVELELGV
+728 QIFRALCAASLELGV
-743 GGDDAAEQLL
+743 GNEDAAEELL
-753 DGIAEA
+753 DTIAEG

-768 IGAYGAFRAEL
+768 IGAYGSLRAEL
-779 HARRGELDDARRYA
+779 HARRGDLDDARRHA
-793 EQGLGRLEICT
+793 EQGLGRLEVCT

-814 ASAVAVEADRA
+814 AVAVAVEADRA

-855 QAGGAGEQ
+855 QAGGAVEH
-863 ARLAQAQAEM
+863 ARLAQAKADL
-873 ARARGRGSA
+873 ARARGRGRA
-882 REWAQA
+882 REYATA
-888 AEAWDSIGRPYQVA
+888 AETWESIGRPYPAA
-902 QARWRQAECEIAAGK
+902 QARWREAECEIAAGK
-917 RVAAAKAA
+917 RDAAARAA
-925 TASLDGAEQLGSRW
+925 TAALAQAERLGSRW

-953 DAAGAHAAAAGNGNG
+953 DAGAGAVRESNGNG
-968 NGTGRDRPSGATDVA
+968 AAMPDANGATA
-983 EDPFGLTPRERQ
+983 PEDPFGLTPRERQ
-995 VLALVAQGATNR
+995 VLQLVAKGATNR

>member
-1 MSTPL
+1 
-6 SSTSMPATVTES
+6 
-18 PRRSGRDPRAMA
+18 
-30 LPPRSVD
+30 
-37 TWGMRSRLT
+37 MRSRLT

-59 LQRAFDEAASGRPG
+59 LQRAFDEAASGHPG
-73 LVLVGGES
+73 LVLIGGDS

-89 SEFEQRLML
+89 SEFEQRLE
-98 LGAEGGAGSPGVIF
+98 LGSEEAAVGDSPGVIF

-129 LLGALRPVVRGRHE
+129 LLSALRPVVRGRHE
-143 ALQELSAGDRSQLA
+143 ALEELSASDRSQLA
-157 TILPGLEEDGRERD
+157 TILPGLEDDGRARD
-171 QRPSPSGQ
+171 QRPDPSGQ

-197 PLVLALEDVHW
+197 PLVMALEDVHW

-230 LLLSYRSDELHRRHP
+230 LLLSYRADELHRRHP

-270 ELTEV
+270 ELSEV
-275 LTDILGTPPS
+275 LTDILGSAPD
-285 GSLLKRLFERS
+285 GSLLNRLYARS

-303 EELLAAGLD
+303 EELLAAGTD

-327 RIEELSPDAQRIARV
+327 RIEQLSPDAQRIARV
-342 VSVGRVLDE
+342 VSVARVLDE
-351 ATLAAVTGLGLDAVQ
+351 ATLVAVTGLEIDAVQ
-366 AALRDAVSEQVLI
+366 VALREAVAEQVLI
-379 PCQETGFGFRHALLR
+379 ACDETGFGFRHALLR

-423 DDEQELERKTAIAGH
+423 DEEQELERKTAIAGH
-438 YAAAGDQP
+438 YAAAGAQP
-446 AALRSTIAAAGA
+446 AALRSTIAAAQA

-500 ARAHGDAGKRTRA
+500 SRAHGDAGKRTRA
-513 ESLLREALRELGPSR
+513 ESLLREALRELGPTA

-553 VAAAERALAI
+553 LAAGERALAI
-563 LPPDDEPA
+563 LPADEPV

-577 LAWLARMRLLRGNFQ
+577 LAWLARMRFLRGNFQ
-592 DAVADGERALALA
+592 DAVVDGERALELA
-605 VGAGDREAE
+605 VAAGDQESE

-627 LQALD
+627 LQELD

-640 AIDVAAEA
+640 AIDVAVEA
-648 DDLDGISYAYCNL
+648 DDLDGISVAYANL
-661 AEVLGM
+661 ADMLGL
-667 AGRNREGLA
+667 AGRNREGLVVA
-676 IAHEGLARLPR
+676 REGLERLPR
-687 RFARRQEWLQLTIS
+687 RFARRQDWMQLTVS
-701 EQAYECGDW
+701 EQAFECGDW
-710 VQAREALA
+710 IPARDALEQTPA
-718 RTPPRMMGLI
+718 RLMGLMQI
-728 EIFRALCEVELELGV
+728 YRVLCEAELELGV
-743 GGDDAAEQLL
+743 GDDAAAEQLL
-753 DGIAEA
+753 DTIAEA

-768 IGAYGAFRAEL
+768 MGAYGSLRAEL

-814 ASAVAVEADRA
+814 ASAVAVETDRA

-831 RDTAGRRDALARA
+831 RDSAGRRDALARA
-844 RIHMDRLEAAV
+844 RMHMSRLEAAV
-855 QAGGAGEQ
+855 QAGGAVEQ
-863 ARLAQAQAEM
+863 ARLAQAKAEM
-873 ARARGRGSA
+873 ARARGRGSGKDFA
-882 REWAQA
+882 KA
-888 AEAWDSIGRPYQVA
+888 ADAWESIDRPYNAA

-917 RVAAAKAA
+917 RDAAAMAA
-925 TASLDGAEQLGSRW
+925 AVALAQAERLGSRW

-945 TLIGRARL
+945 NLIERARL
-953 DAAGAHAAAAGNGNG
+953 DVAGAHAVVQDNGNAGANATNGAAAS
-968 NGTGRDRPSGATDVA
+968 D
-983 EDPFGLTPRERQ
+983 DPFGLTPRERQ
-995 VLALVAQGATNR
+995 VLQLVAKGATNR

>member
-1 MSTPL
+1 
-6 SSTSMPATVTES
+6 
-18 PRRSGRDPRAMA
+18 
-30 LPPRSVD
+30 
-37 TWGMRSRLT
+37 MRSRLT

-73 LVLVGGES
+73 LVLVGGDS

-89 SEFEQRLML
+89 SEFEQRHELSSEQA
-98 LGAEGGAGSPGVIF
+98 GVGGSDSAGVIF

-143 ALQELSAGDRSQLA
+143 ALAELSAGDRSQLA

-171 QRPSPSGQ
+171 QRPDPSGQ
-179 LRLFEAMLEL
+179 LRLFEAILEL

-230 LLLSYRSDELHRRHP
+230 LLLSYRTDELHRRHP

-255 LDRARR
+255 LDRVRR

-270 ELTEV
+270 ELSEV
-275 LTDILGTPPS
+275 LTDILGSAPD
-285 GSLLKRLFERS
+285 GSLLSRLFARS
-296 EGNPLYT
+296 EGNALYT
-303 EELLAAGLD
+303 EELLAAGTD

-351 ATLAAVTGLGLDAVQ
+351 ATFAAVTGLELDVVQ
-366 AALRDAVSEQVLI
+366 AALREAVAEQVLI
-379 PCQETGFGFRHALLR
+379 SCDVTGFGFRHALLR

-446 AALRSTIAAAGA
+446 AALRSTIAAARA

-478 WPRVP
+478 WPRVE

-513 ESLLREALRELGPSR
+513 ESLLREALRELGPSA

-592 DAVADGERALALA
+592 DAVADGERALELA
-605 VGAGDREAE
+605 VAAGDRESE

-627 LQALD
+627 LQELD

-640 AIDVAAEA
+640 AIDVAVGA
-648 DDLDGISYAYCNL
+648 DDLDGITVAYANL
-661 AEVLGM
+661 ADMLGL
-667 AGRNREGLA
+667 AGRNREALGV
-676 IAHEGLARLPR
+676 AHEGLERLPR
-687 RFARRQEWLQLTIS
+687 RFARRQDWLQLTVS
-701 EQAYECGDW
+701 EQAFECGDW
-710 VQAREALA
+710 IAAREALE
-718 RTPPRMMGLI
+718 RTPARLMGLMQI
-728 EIFRALCEVELELGV
+728 YRALCEAELELGV
-743 GGDDAAEQLL
+743 GDDDAAEQLL
-753 DGIAEA
+753 DTIAEA

-768 IGAYGAFRAEL
+768 IGAYGALRSEL
-779 HARRGELDDARRYA
+779 HGRRGELDNARRYA
-793 EQGLGRLEICT
+793 EQGLSRLEVCT

-831 RDTAGRRDALARA
+831 RDTAGRRDALGRA

-855 QAGGAGEQ
+855 QAGGAVEQ
-863 ARLAQAQAEM
+863 ARLTQAKADL
-873 ARARGRGSA
+873 ARARGRGRA
-882 REWAQA
+882 RDYANA
-888 AEAWDSIGRPYQVA
+888 ADAWESIGRPYQVA
-902 QARWRQAECEIAAGK
+902 QARWREAECEIAAGK
-917 RVAAAKAA
+917 REAAAQAA
-925 TASLDGAEQLGSRW
+925 GAALDGAERLGSRW
-939 LADEVR
+939 LADEVQ

-953 DAAGAHAAAAGNGNG
+953 DAAGGHAVGEANRNGGGHDPNGAA
-968 NGTGRDRPSGATDVA
+968 PP

-995 VLALVAQGATNR
+995 VLQLVAKGATNR

>member
-1 MSTPL
+1 
-6 SSTSMPATVTES
+6 
-18 PRRSGRDPRAMA
+18 
-30 LPPRSVD
+30 
-37 TWGMRSRLT
+37 MRSRLT

-73 LVLVGGES
+73 LVLVGGDS

-89 SEFEQRLML
+89 SEFEQRLEL
-98 LGAEGGAGSPGVIF
+98 RSETGAVGGSESPGVIF

-129 LLGALRPVVRGRHE
+129 LLSALRPVVRGRHE
-143 ALQELSAGDRSQLA
+143 ALGELSAGDRSQLA

-171 QRPSPSGQ
+171 QRPDPSGQ

-230 LLLSYRSDELHRRHP
+230 LLLSYRADELHRRHP

-261 IDLQPFDRD
+261 IDLRPFDRD
-270 ELTEV
+270 ELSEV
-275 LTDILGTPPS
+275 LTDILGSAPDRP
-285 GSLLKRLFERS
+285 LLNRLFARS

-303 EELLAAGLD
+303 EELLAAGTD

-342 VSVGRVLDE
+342 VSVGRVIDE
-351 ATLAAVTGLGLDAVQ
+351 ATLAAVTGLELDAVQ
-366 AALRDAVSEQVLI
+366 AALRDAVAEQVLI
-379 PCQETGFGFRHALLR
+379 SCDETGFGFRHALLR

-415 RLELDCGV
+415 RLELDCGI

-438 YAAAGDQP
+438 YAAAGEQP
-446 AALRSTIAAAGA
+446 AALRSTIAAATA

-478 WPRVP
+478 WPRVQ

-513 ESLLREALRELGPSR
+513 ESLLREALRELGPSA

-540 SRTIWMLNQGAEA
+540 SRTIWALNQGAEA

-577 LAWLARMRLLRGNFQ
+577 LAWLARMRLLRGNFP
-592 DAVADGERALALA
+592 DAVADGERALELA
-605 VGAGDREAE
+605 VAAGDRESE

-627 LQALD
+627 LQELD

-640 AIDVAAEA
+640 AIDVAVEI
-648 DDLDGISYAYCNL
+648 DDLDGISYAYANL
-661 AEVLGM
+661 ADMLGL
-667 AGRNREGLA
+667 AGRNREALLV
-676 IAHEGLARLPR
+676 AHEGLERLPR
-687 RFARRQEWLQLTIS
+687 RFARRQDWLQLTIF
-701 EQAYECGDW
+701 EQSYESGDW
-710 VQAREALA
+710 VAAREALA
-718 RTPPRMMGLI
+718 QTPARMMGLAQ
-728 EIFRALCEVELELGV
+728 IFRALCEAELKLGV
-743 GGDDAAEQLL
+743 GDDDAAEQLL
-753 DGIAEA
+753 DTIAEA

-768 IGAYGAFRAEL
+768 IGAYGALRAEL
-779 HARRGELDDARRYA
+779 HARRGELDNARNYA
-793 EQGLGRLEICT
+793 EQGLSRLEVCT

-831 RDTAGRRDALARA
+831 RDTSGRRDALARA
-844 RIHMDRLEAAV
+844 RIHMARLEAAV
-855 QAGGAGEQ
+855 QAGGSVEQ
-863 ARLAQAQAEM
+863 ARLAQAKADL
-873 ARARGRGSA
+873 ARARGRGRA
-882 REWAQA
+882 REYSMA
-888 AEAWDSIGRPYQVA
+888 AAAWESIGRPYQAA
-902 QARWRQAECEIAAGK
+902 QARWREAECEIAAGK
-917 RVAAAKAA
+917 REAAAQAA
-925 TASLDGAEQLGSRW
+925 TAALAQAERLGSRW

-953 DAAGAHAAAAGNGNG
+953 DAAGARVAGEANGNRAAQDPD
-968 NGTGRDRPSGATDVA
+968 GTMAPQ
-983 EDPFGLTPRERQ
+983 DPFGLTPRERQ
-995 VLALVAQGATNR
+995 VLQLVAKGATNR

>member
-1 MSTPL
+1 MPL
-6 SSTSMPATVTES
+6 NSTSMPTTVIPS
-18 PRRSGRDPRAMA
+18 PGPPGPGPGSRVVA

-73 LVLVGGES
+73 LVLLGGDS

-89 SEFEQRLML
+89 SEFEQRLTL
-98 LGAEGGAGSPGVIF
+98 LSEEGAPGSGGVIF

-143 ALQELSAGDRSQLA
+143 ALEELSAGDRSQLA

-171 QRPSPSGQ
+171 QRPDPSGQ
-179 LRLFEAMLEL
+179 LRLFEAILEL

-197 PLVLALEDVHW
+197 PVVLALEDVHW

-223 LRQTRVL
+223 MRQTRVL
-230 LLLSYRSDELHRRHP
+230 LLLSYRADELHRRHP

-270 ELTEV
+270 ELSEA
-275 LTDILGTPPS
+275 LTDILGSAPN
-285 GSLLKRLFERS
+285 GSLLNRLFARS

-303 EELLAAGLD
+303 EELLAAGTD

-351 ATLAAVTGLGLDAVQ
+351 ATLAAVTGMEVDAVQ

-379 PCQETGFGFRHALLR
+379 SCDVTGFGFRHALLR

-415 RLELDCGV
+415 RLELDCGI

-438 YAAAGDQP
+438 YAAAGEQP
-446 AALRSTIAAAGA
+446 AALRSTIAAAQA

-469 DLADRALEL
+469 DLSDRALEL
-478 WPRVP
+478 WPRVQDP
-483 DAEQV
+483 EQV

-500 ARAHGDAGKRTRA
+500 SRAHGDAGKRTRA
-513 ESLLREALRELGPSR
+513 ESLLREALRELGPSA

-553 VAAAERALAI
+553 LAAGERALAI
-563 LPPDDEPA
+563 LPADEPV

-592 DAVADGERALALA
+592 DAVADGERALELA
-605 VGAGDREAE
+605 VAAGDRESE

-627 LQALD
+627 LQELD

-640 AIDVAAEA
+640 AIEVAVEAE
-648 DDLDGISYAYCNL
+648 DLDGISVAYANL
-661 AEVLGM
+661 ADMLGL
-667 AGRNREGLA
+667 AGRNGEALDVAYEGL
-676 IAHEGLARLPR
+676 ERLPR
-687 RFARRQEWLQLTIS
+687 RFARRQDWLQLTVS
-701 EQAYECGDW
+701 EQAFECGEW
-710 VQAREALA
+710 NVAREALA
-718 RTPPRMMGLI
+718 RTPALIMGLMQI
-728 EIFRALCEVELELGV
+728 YRALCEAELELGV
-743 GGDDAAEQLL
+743 GDEEAAEQLL
-753 DGIAEA
+753 DTIAEE

-768 IGAYGAFRAEL
+768 IGAYGALRAEL
-779 HARRGELDDARRYA
+779 HARRGELDDARRYV
-793 EQGLGRLEICT
+793 EQGLGRLEVCT

-831 RDTAGRRDALARA
+831 RDTAGRRDALARG
-844 RIHMDRLEAAV
+844 RLHMDRLEAAV
-855 QAGGAGEQ
+855 TAGGSVEQ
-863 ARLAQAQAEM
+863 ARLAQAKAEM

-882 REWAQA
+882 RDWAKA
-888 AEAWDSIGRPYQVA
+888 ADAWESIGRPYQVA

-917 RVAAAKAA
+917 REPAAQSAAVALA
-925 TASLDGAEQLGSRW
+925 GAERLGSRW

-953 DAAGAHAAAAGNGNG
+953 DAVGARAVGDANG
-968 NGTGRDRPSGATDVA
+968 NGTGPDPGRATVPD
-983 EDPFGLTPRERQ
+983 DPFGLTPRERQ
-995 VLALVAQGATNR
+995 VLQLVSQGATNR